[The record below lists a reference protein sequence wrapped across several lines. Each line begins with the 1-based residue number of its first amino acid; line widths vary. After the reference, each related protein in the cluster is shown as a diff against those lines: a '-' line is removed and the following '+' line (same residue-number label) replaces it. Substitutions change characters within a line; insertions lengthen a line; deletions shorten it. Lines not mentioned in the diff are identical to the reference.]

1 MRKLLHWIE
10 QFIKIIIALCIA
22 GMTILIFTNVILR
35 YVFHT
40 GITWAEEMS
49 RFMFIWMVFLGSIL
63 VLKEGTHIGMD
74 ILVRKVP
81 ENFSKLLLFIGNC
94 IILVIAFIVLNGSW
108 EMTLDSISSK
118 APATGISLA
127 FMYFVGIIMS
137 VGMIVIAFVN
147 LIKIFKQKEQ
157 VTKE

>member
-81 ENFSKLLLFIGNC
+81 ENISKLLLFIGNC